1 MLDRFAHVS
10 IALDP
15 KPRRLDTSLIRLSES
30 VYCTAADRYYY
41 AVHLYHL
48 TGSRSQIAATSIKY
62 LNNYPMY
69 A

>member
-15 KPRRLDTSLIRLSES
+15 KPGQKLDTSLIRLSES
-30 VYCTAADRYYY
+30 VCCTAADRYYY

-48 TGSRSQIAATSIKY
+48 TGSRSQIAATSHQV
-62 LNNYPMY
+62 
-69 A
+69 